1 MKATITQLRQTM
13 ITIASIVLLSG
24 IFYAVP
30 AGQRHHF
37 PGTNRVVTQDT
48 GVAGSPAPVV
58 DDTPIN
64 PDSSTRV
71 KSGGASRN
79 VGPVK
84 QQQVKRK
91 MDHR

>member
-1 MKATITQLRQTM
+1 MKANITQLRRMM

-30 AGQRHHF
+30 AGQGHHF

-64 PDSSTRV
+64 PDSSARI

-79 VGPVK
+79 FGPVK
-84 QQQVKRK
+84 QQQNKRK
-91 MDHR
+91 MNPR